1 MQPFD
6 KSESLFPVKRRY
18 RYLSHCAI
26 GPMYA
31 PAADAAKRFIDSHC
45 QAGRSLFAEYGNAL
59 TSFRE
64 NTARWLRTSADNIA
78 YVSNTSEGMNL
89 IEIRDGSRIRIEPIR
104 FAGNNSVS
112 EGE

>member
-45 QAGRSLFAEYGNAL
+45 QAGRGLFAEYGNAL

-64 NTARWLRTSADNIA
+64 NTRHDGFARPPITSLTSATPRRA
-78 YVSNTSEGMNL
+78 
-89 IEIRDGSRIRIEPIR
+89 
-104 FAGNNSVS
+104 
-112 EGE
+112 